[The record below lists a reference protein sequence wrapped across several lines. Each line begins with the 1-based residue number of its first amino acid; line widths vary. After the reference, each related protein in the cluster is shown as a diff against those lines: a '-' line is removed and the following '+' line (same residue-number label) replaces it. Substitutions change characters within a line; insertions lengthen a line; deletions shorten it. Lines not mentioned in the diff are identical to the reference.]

1 MARTQSG
8 GCPIGGCGCPAG
20 EGGKQAGLYER
31 LVVSLAAVGFGIL
44 SSFTEL
50 DVPLPG
56 RIVFMLSAGEHLF
69 FSGGCGP
76 QKVPH

>member
-20 EGGKQAGLYER
+20 EGGKHIGLYEK

-44 SSFTEL
+44 SAFTEL

-56 RIVFMLSAGEHLF
+56 WIVFMLSAGERLF
-69 FSGGCGP
+69 FSGGWGTQKGP
-76 QKVPH
+76 H